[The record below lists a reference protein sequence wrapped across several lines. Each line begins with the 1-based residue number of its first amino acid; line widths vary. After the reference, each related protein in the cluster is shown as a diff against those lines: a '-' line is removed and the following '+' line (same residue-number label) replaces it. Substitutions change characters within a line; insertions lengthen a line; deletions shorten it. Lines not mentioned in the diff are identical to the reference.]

1 MEKPYNLKRPAGL
14 EDYVITHA
22 DVTYL
27 IFSKKEETVYCTRCR
42 KLTKTREAEWME
54 HKGKALCPHCG
65 QEGETLNKRYGR
77 KGITEYGRVLWFRKH
92 GRITFAQLDEYDID
106 YTGVKPVVSFWTSA
120 QYRLCK
126 ESQRFFK
133 HTPEGWWHYE
143 YWSEKKRVYLPA
155 PPMPRCFYAAIPKY
169 EKTLTHDSLFTGL
182 GTDLQYANLD
192 MTRFGRISPENPY
205 ALISYF
211 DAFLKY
217 QAIEL
222 LEKAGF
228 EDMVKIKAFW
238 GSCGG
243 ANWKKT
249 DLRSILG
256 LNNYEIKEFRKYG
269 GEADVLRM
277 YKTAKKYGRRITF
290 EEAKEIMSKYTHF
303 EAELRYICKVTH
315 PYLALAYIQKQGSGS
330 PHRLSDYRDYL
341 KECSKLGY
349 DLKNKKVLFPEDLQA
364 EHARTSMEVKIADD
378 MHHQEEFKR
387 QTEKLYGK
395 PEFSADGLLVRAAEA
410 IDELH
415 KESLQLHHCVRTY
428 VDKVCRGDCAILFIR
443 KTEAPDEPYYTME
456 INKKGEV
463 VQCRG
468 LNNRSMTE
476 EVEAFVEL
484 WKQNVMTKS
493 KKRKEAA

>member
-14 EDYVITHA
+14 EDYVIAHA

-106 YTGVKPVVSFWTSA
+106 YTGVKPTVRFWPSA

-126 ESQRFFK
+126 DSQEYYK
-133 HTPEGWWHYE
+133 HRPEGCWHGE
-143 YWSEKKRVYLPA
+143 YWEKKSNVYLPA
-155 PPMPRCFYAAIPKY
+155 PSTGMLNCFCKPKY
-169 EKTLTHDSLFTGL
+169 LKTETHDSAWDCL
-182 GTDLQYANLD
+182 GTDLKYANTDMLRLGFKDELD
-192 MTRFGRISPENPY
+192 PY
-205 ALISYF
+205 GLIIYLA
-211 DAFLKY
+211 AFLKW
-217 QAIEL
+217 QAVEL

-228 EDMVKIKAFW
+228 ENIVAAKVKH
-238 GSCGG
+238 SYSVV
-243 ANWKKT
+243 NWRGNS
-249 DLRSILG
+249 LRKILR
-256 LNNYEIKEFRKYG
+256 LMPAEINEFRAAGGHAVGLDVYRTVKEKGYHMSFKQTKYENTWAIEG
-269 GEADVLRM
+269 NLEAI
-277 YKTAKKYGRRITF
+277 G
-290 EEAKEIMSKYTHF
+290 KYTDVQ
-303 EAELRYICKVTH
+303 KV
-315 PYLALAYIQKQGSGS
+315 L
-330 PHRLSDYRDYL
+330 DYL
-341 KECSKLGY
+341 DTQLCVRTNDYIDYMKDCKTLGY
-349 DLKNKKVLFPEDLQA
+349 DMNRKSVLFPEDFDEAHRKTSERIKIEADALKQA
-364 EHARTSMEVKIADD
+364 AFEKNM
-378 MHHQEEFKR
+378 
-387 QTEKLYGK
+387 EKLYGK
-395 PEFSADGLLVRAAEA
+395 PVFESDGLIIRGAQNATELREESAA
-410 IDELH
+410 LG
-415 KESLQLHHCVRTY
+415 HCVRTY

-443 KTEAPDEPYYTME
+443 KAEAPEKPYYTLE
-456 INKKGEV
+456 INKDGKV

-468 LNNRSMTE
+468 QRNCSMTE